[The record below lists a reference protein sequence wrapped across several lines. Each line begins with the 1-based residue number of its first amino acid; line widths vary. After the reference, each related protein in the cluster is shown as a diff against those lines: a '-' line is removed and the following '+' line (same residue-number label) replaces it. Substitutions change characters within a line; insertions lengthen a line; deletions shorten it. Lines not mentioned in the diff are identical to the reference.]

1 MRKYNNKM
9 KIAIGIVVVLLIVI
23 VIVFSLFIK
32 KSIDL
37 DKIEY
42 IVSNASV
49 LFDSDNNMITTT
61 NDGIIKVKW
70 GGNYYLKY
78 NDKNYNLGD
87 HSVVYHPGSGNIS
100 LYGTFYEVTSDSEI
114 NVIEDENV
122 IQSSVRS
129 RFFKIADRKYLIV
142 DRTIE
147 SSDAKFVTSN
157 YLLVYL
163 DKLGNA
169 TLLNDKVSVKTIT
182 PTVLK
187 TSSYTFDIANEKI
200 NFGKEDIDLK
210 EIIGSTNNYDKDKYD
225 LNPKDTTDDDE
236 SNGTGSGSGTGNGSG
251 NGTGNGS
258 GNGNVIGDGTGN
270 NNVNSGTTLGSS
282 TGYNNNYSSGVSDSA
297 VSEIIKATT
306 NTSII
311 RVTPSIASI
320 SVDYVI
326 YDPDNEYSSVYVE
339 VENSN
344 TGNISTVYLSKTET
358 NVVINKLSPSTT
370 YNLRFKYNTSSKI
383 GVIFD
388 NVEAVN
394 TTLPEMYI
402 SVTRIT
408 SGSLS
413 YVINFDNNYA
423 ITSAKVQIFVDGK
436 AVKPIVDNISSLG
449 SVNKISRSIDI
460 SDFDVSRGD
469 MVVVRLTSLGF
480 NAYSTVTDT
489 GTGLVSYS
497 FRY

>member
-9 KIAIGIVVVLLIVI
+9 KMAIGIVVVLFVVI

-32 KSIDL
+32 KSIEL

-42 IVSNASV
+42 IVSNGSV
-49 LFDSDNNMITTT
+49 LFDNDNNMITTSS
-61 NDGIIKVKW
+61 DGIIKVRW

-100 LYGTFYEVTSDSEI
+100 LYGTFYEVTSDSEV

-129 RFFKIADRKYLIV
+129 RFFKISDRKYLIV

-147 SSDAKFVTSN
+147 SSDAKFVASN

-169 TLLNDKVSVKTIT
+169 TLVNDKVSVKTIT

-210 EIIGSTNNYDKDKYD
+210 EIIGSTNNYDKDKYN
-225 LNPKDTTDDDE
+225 LNPKDTTDD
-236 SNGTGSGSGTGNGSG
+236 NGSSDGKGGGTGTGNGSG
-251 NGTGNGS
+251 NGSGNVNGSGNGS
-258 GNGNVIGDGTGN
+258 GNGN
-270 NNVNSGTTLGSS
+270 NNVNSGTTQGSS
-282 TGYNNNYSSGVSDSA
+282 TGYNNNYSSGVSDNA
-297 VSEIIKATT
+297 VLDIIKATT

-344 TGNISTVYLSKTET
+344 TGNVSTVYLSKAET

-383 GVIFD
+383 GVTFD

-402 SVTRIT
+402 SVSRIT
-408 SGSLS
+408 SNSLS
-413 YVINFDNNYA
+413 YVITFDNNYA
-423 ITSAKVQIFVDGK
+423 VTSARVQIFVDGK

-449 SVNKISRSIDI
+449 SVNKISRIVDI
-460 SDFDVSRGD
+460 SDFGVSHGD

-489 GTGLVSYS
+489 GTGLASYS